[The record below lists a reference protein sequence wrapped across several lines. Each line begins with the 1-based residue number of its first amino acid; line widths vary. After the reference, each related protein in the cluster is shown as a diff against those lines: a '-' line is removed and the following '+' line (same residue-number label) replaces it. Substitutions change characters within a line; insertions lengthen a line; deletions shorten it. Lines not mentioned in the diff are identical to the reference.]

1 LFARADGRL
10 LVDAKC
16 SNAGDV
22 AAAKKKKVALERERR
37 KELTNFF
44 YRLQSCVPSLRTAP
58 TRPTKAILLQSA
70 CDYIQT
76 LESELT
82 QLRCRTRTTA
92 RARDTHTTSPHTA
105 PRVFGV

>member
-1 LFARADGRL
+1 
-10 LVDAKC
+10 V
-16 SNAGDV
+16 GDV

-76 LESELT
+76 LESELA
-82 QLRCRTRTTA
+82 QLRCRTPPHT
-92 RARDTHTTSPHTA
+92 RDTHTHTTAHNA